1 MSAKVGLWHVRTNAG
16 PIYSRFHIALEE
28 MMSETAIATRLMSEF
43 AQRTGLSPVA
53 QNPRRYLWTDAFAVC
68 NFLELSERTGDQ
80 QYRRCAKELI
90 DQVHRELGR
99 YRSDDVRKGWI
110 SGLDDERGCHHP
122 TLGGLR
128 IGKPL
133 TERAADESID
143 EQREWNRDGQY
154 FHYLTKWIHALCQA
168 AFVIGDNENV
178 RWARELAEI
187 AFRAFVCRSESGE
200 IMGVYWKMSTDLSR
214 PLVPTMG
221 LHDALDGYI
230 TFREVQRAI
239 NKIPTHPE
247 VSGFNQAAEALFALC
262 QHGEWTTD
270 DPLGVGGLLFDA
282 CRLCQLICHEQP
294 REQRLLEAVIQG
306 CRDSLML
313 LLQTGYLN
321 LPTPHRLAFRELG
334 LAIGLR
340 ALPIMADAMDKN
352 RKMFESGLALRQT
365 IDLLFSYEPL
375 SDEIIGLWLPYTESR
390 PESWRGHQDINEV
403 MLATAIIPDTFLSVG
418 ERQDIAAVMRQA
430 R

>member
-1 MSAKVGLWHVRTNAG
+1 LVQLTGNEVILNAS
-16 PIYSRFHIALEE
+16 PA
-28 MMSETAIATRLMSEF
+28 MAARLMVEF

-68 NFLELSERTGDQ
+68 NFLELYERTGDQ
-80 QYRRCAKELI
+80 KYRRYASQLI
-90 DQVHRELGR
+90 DQVHRVLGR
-99 YRSDDVRKGWI
+99 YRSDDVCKGWI
-110 SGLDDERGCHHP
+110 SGLDDEKGCHQP

-133 TERAADESID
+133 RERGANESID
-143 EQREWNRDGQY
+143 EQREWDRDGQY

-168 AFVIGDNENV
+168 AFLTGDNENV
-178 RWARELAEI
+178 RWARELAET
-187 AFRAFVCRSESGE
+187 AFRAFTCRSETGE
-200 IMGVYWKMSTDLSR
+200 IIGVYWKMSTDLSR
-214 PLVPTMG
+214 PLVPVMG
-221 LHDALDGYI
+221 SHDALDGFI
-230 TFREVQRAI
+230 TCREVQNALA
-239 NKIPTHPE
+239 NVSNYPD
-247 VSGFNQAAEALFALC
+247 VSGFNQTAEALFALC
-262 QHGEWTTD
+262 QHGDWKTN

-352 RKMFESGLALRQT
+352 RNMFESGLALRQT